1 MKVSKRIYQIPT
13 PTPFYVGP
21 INAYVIKDEPV
32 TLVDSGVKTDEAED
46 ALRSGLAEIG
56 LTFGDIERIVITH
69 AHLDHYGLAGAV
81 AAEGNPTICAH
92 PLEVYDIESELGY
105 ESPDDPRTDRGEK
118 FLLESGLP
126 EEKLGL
132 NLARHPVFQELR
144 KAVKV
149 TDRIEDGDIM
159 PFERGDMKAIHCP
172 GHSPGMINFYDPAEK
187 VLLSGD
193 NVLKHISPVPLLN
206 FPLDPAEPRAHS
218 LADYLATLKRLKKLD
233 IDLVLTGH
241 GEIIDNLGEV
251 IENVTL
257 HHEVRKKKALK
268 FLRKTPGTAY
278 DVCNHLFPKLDP
290 LHTFLAMSEAIGHI
304 DILEEEGAVEL
315 EVKDG
320 LNFFSV
326 KP

>member
-1 MKVSKRIYQIPT
+1 MKVAKRIYQIPT

-21 INAYVIKDEPV
+21 INAYLIKDEPI
-32 TLVDSGVKTDEAED
+32 TLVDSGVKTDEAEE
-46 ALRSGLAEIG
+46 ALRCGLAELG
-56 LTFGDIERIVITH
+56 LAFGDVERIVITH

-81 AAEGNPTICAH
+81 AAEGTPTICAH

-105 ESPDDPRTDRGEK
+105 DSPDDPRNDRAEK

-144 KAVKV
+144 RAVKV
-149 TDRIEDGDIM
+149 TDQVEDGDTM
-159 PFERGDMKAIHCP
+159 PFESGDMKVIHCP
-172 GHSPGMINFYDPAEK
+172 GHAPGMINLYDPAEK

-206 FPLDPAEPRAHS
+206 FPLDPSKPRGHS
-218 LADYLATLKRLKKLD
+218 LSNYLETLKKLRRLD

-241 GEIIDNLGEV
+241 GEIIDSLEEV
-251 IENVTL
+251 IESVTL
-257 HHEVRKKKALK
+257 HHEVRKKKVLR
-268 FLRKTPGTAY
+268 FLGKAPGTAY
-278 DVCNHLFPKLDP
+278 DVCGHLFPKLDP

-304 DILEEEGAVEL
+304 DILEEEGAVEV
-315 EVKDG
+315 EARDG
-320 LNFFSV
+320 LNFFSA

>member
-1 MKVSKRIYQIPT
+1 LKVAKRIYQIPT

-21 INAYVIKDEPV
+21 INAYLIKDEPI
-32 TLVDSGVKTDEAED
+32 TLVDSGVKTGEAEE
-46 ALRSGLAEIG
+46 ALRSGLAELG
-56 LTFGDIERIVITH
+56 LVFGDVERIVITH
-69 AHLDHYGLAGAV
+69 AHLDHYGLARAV
-81 AAEGNPTICAH
+81 AAEGNPKVCAH
-92 PLEVYDIESELGY
+92 PLEIYDIESELGY
-105 ESPDDPRTDRGEK
+105 DSPDDPRNDRAEE
-118 FLLESGLP
+118 FLLQSGLP

-144 KAVKV
+144 NAVKV
-149 TDRIEDGDIM
+149 TDQIEDGDTIT
-159 PFERGDMKAIHCP
+159 FEGGDMTAIHCP
-172 GHSPGMINFYDPAEK
+172 GHSPGMINLYDPAEK

-206 FPLDPAEPRAHS
+206 FPLDPAKPRGHS
-218 LADYLATLKRLKKLD
+218 LSDYLGTLKKLKRLD

-241 GEIIDNLGEV
+241 GELVDNLKEV
-251 IENVTL
+251 IESVTL

-268 FLRKTPGTAY
+268 FLGKAPATAY
-278 DVCNHLFPKLDP
+278 DVCGHLFPKLEP

-315 EVKDG
+315 ETRDG

-326 KP
+326 KR